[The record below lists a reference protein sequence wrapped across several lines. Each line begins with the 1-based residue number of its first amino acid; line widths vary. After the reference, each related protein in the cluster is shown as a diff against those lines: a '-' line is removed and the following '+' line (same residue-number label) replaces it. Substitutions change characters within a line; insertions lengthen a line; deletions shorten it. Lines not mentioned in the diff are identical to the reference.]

1 MIHAMTVVVPAAMC
15 SIHVNAHHAMRSA
28 RTARFSSEAMHESAS
43 ACAPASAS
51 RRCGKDEILNMTQK
65 PVYIYKN
72 MRLARCDALFNEPES
87 GFEMVAELL
96 LGAVQHGDAAVP
108 AAEGVTAASRS

>member
-1 MIHAMTVVVPAAMC
+1 
-15 SIHVNAHHAMRSA
+15 
-28 RTARFSSEAMHESAS
+28 
-43 ACAPASAS
+43 
-51 RRCGKDEILNMTQK
+51 
-65 PVYIYKN
+65 